1 VPRGKP
7 IVRGPAN
14 LVPRTMIKILA
25 LPGSLRANSSSNKI
39 LSAVISMAPAEVSI
53 EQFDGV
59 GNLPHFND
67 SDEPDPRVEEFRT
80 KIKTADAV
88 LICTP
93 EYAFGVPGSLK
104 NALDWTVASGEF
116 IDKPVGLI
124 TASSQGEKGHAA
136 LLLILTAISS
146 TVVSDATL
154 LISFVRSKL
163 DSEGRIKD
171 PQVSNDL
178 NHALHALLQ
187 HVETKNFFE
196 K

>member
-1 VPRGKP
+1 MRD
-7 IVRGPAN
+7 PAT

-25 LPGSLRANSSSNKI
+25 IPGSLRPNSSSNKI
-39 LSAVISMAPAEVSI
+39 LSAVIAMAPAEVSI

-67 SDEPDPRVEEFRT
+67 SDEVDPHVEEFRT
-80 KIKTADAV
+80 KIKAADAV

-163 DSEGRIKD
+163 DPEGKIKD
-171 PQVSNDL
+171 PAVSNDL
-178 NHALHALLQ
+178 NRVLHALVQ
-187 HVETKNFFE
+187 SVETKNSF
-196 K
+196 KK

>member
-1 VPRGKP
+1 
-7 IVRGPAN
+7 VRDPAN

-25 LPGSLRANSSSNKI
+25 IPGSLRTNSSSNKI

-67 SDEPDPRVEEFRT
+67 SDDVDPRVEAFRT
-80 KIKTADAV
+80 KINAADAV

-116 IDKPVGLI
+116 IDKPVGFI

-163 DSEGRIKD
+163 DPEGKIKD
-171 PQVSNDL
+171 PQVSNGL
-178 NHALHALLQ
+178 NRVLRALVQ
-187 HVETKNFFE
+187 SVETKNSFE